1 MEASVE
7 LEKLL
12 AEVRKTIVDNNK
24 FIEKLLDEALEVDS
38 EADQE
43 AIISETDFEEL

>member
-1 MEASVE
+1 MESSGD

-12 AEVRKTIVDNNK
+12 TDVRKTIVDNNK
-24 FIEKLLDEALEVDS
+24 FIEKLMDEALEVDS

-43 AIISETDFEEL
+43 AIISEIDFEEL